1 MRKSFERAS
10 FCRKRVEVI
19 PDEEGE
25 MYVPSLAGGSFL
37 PSRLMGS
44 CLTDESMSFTC
55 EESRRADEWFR
66 GTIL

>member
-1 MRKSFERAS
+1 
-10 FCRKRVEVI
+10 VI

-25 MYVPSLAGGSFL
+25 MYVLSLAEGGGSP

-44 CLTDESMSFTC
+44 CLTDEAMAFAC
-55 EESRRADEWFR
+55 VEESRRADEWFR